1 MADYYS
7 VLGVERG
14 ADDRTLKSAYR
25 KMAMQYHPDRNAD
38 NPEAEKKFKEVNEAY
53 EVLKDA
59 DSRAAYDRLG
69 HDAFTRQAQG
79 GHPGGGASGFG
90 FGTGGFSDI
99 FEEMFG
105 DLGGRGRR
113 GGQQRGSDLRY
124 NMEITLEDAYQGKQA
139 TIDVPTMAG
148 CDVCHGS
155 GAEEGSSPSTCGMCH
170 GSGRVRAQ
178 QGFFT
183 VERTC
188 PTCQGAGRIISN
200 PCRACGGQGRVR
212 REKTLNVNIPAGV
225 DDGTRIRLSGEG
237 ESGVRGA
244 PTGDLYI
251 FLSIKPHP
259 VFQRDEANIY
269 CEVPIPMT
277 TAALGGAIE
286 VPAID
291 GTRAKVSIPAG
302 TQTGSQFRLRGKGMT
317 RLHNRGTGDMYIE
330 ARVETPVKLTKR
342 QQELLRDFEDAGEAG
357 SNPHTEGFFKKVKEF
372 WAGAGD

>member
-124 NMEITLEDAYQGKQA
+124 NICLLYT
-139 TIDVPTMAG
+139 
-148 CDVCHGS
+148 
-155 GAEEGSSPSTCGMCH
+155 SPS
-170 GSGRVRAQ
+170 
-178 QGFFT
+178 
-183 VERTC
+183 
-188 PTCQGAGRIISN
+188 P
-200 PCRACGGQGRVR
+200 
-212 REKTLNVNIPAGV
+212 
-225 DDGTRIRLSGEG
+225 
-237 ESGVRGA
+237 
-244 PTGDLYI
+244 
-251 FLSIKPHP
+251 
-259 VFQRDEANIY
+259 RD
-269 CEVPIPMT
+269 
-277 TAALGGAIE
+277 
-286 VPAID
+286 
-291 GTRAKVSIPAG
+291 
-302 TQTGSQFRLRGKGMT
+302 
-317 RLHNRGTGDMYIE
+317 
-330 ARVETPVKLTKR
+330 
-342 QQELLRDFEDAGEAG
+342 
-357 SNPHTEGFFKKVKEF
+357 
-372 WAGAGD
+372 